1 MPTSQNDPANPA
13 NGTPPRPPPKLLD
26 GAEPIRTAVKV
37 RPHTVAAPTGE
48 IIGYPLRAQQAL
60 AAMRIDSPNAKRH
73 TVRCVADDHYPIS
86 HVSLPLPLPLRW
98 SVLAGRHRRLGAGCV
113 PGLRMLP
120 EEIWERIFHFAVTK
134 LDVPN
139 AIEFGDPPRPVDSPR
154 GRFHCGLA
162 LNALVS
168 QPTMYET
175 LMVPLVESALEGYS
189 SALVTFGPRG
199 SGKSHTLEGPPR
211 GVSASGDS
219 GAGGADGS
227 CGACSPEGAGES
239 GEGGEIAT
247 GAAGGARAADEGL
260 MRKALRH
267 TLLALHRRHGAKW
280 GAQNEWARFACFAVH
295 KRIVYDMLA
304 PDAPMPRK
312 IVRTDAAGG
321 RCHAYVDR
329 LHAPPVANLADC
341 DALLDAARAA
351 RYRLPVC
358 PSCANWTRELDL
370 FWTLHIREG
379 PLGGGSLSFVK
390 LAGLDRRQRC
400 NECRPLPTTN
410 PHGRA
415 DGHQTVSSLSVVL
428 SALADGKTTYVPYR
442 DSPTTELMQEMLCGR
457 AKVAWLAHVVP
468 GPEGDFDETVATLQ
482 ATVRVGKILNTP
494 QRLPHGLQV
503 AERAAEARE
512 IEELQGLLKAR
523 SRLSSRPAPGTPSGP
538 SLAQRAVE
546 GVRPSTPPEVT

>member
-1 MPTSQNDPANPA
+1 
-13 NGTPPRPPPKLLD
+13 
-26 GAEPIRTAVKV
+26 
-37 RPHTVAAPTGE
+37 
-48 IIGYPLRAQQAL
+48 
-60 AAMRIDSPNAKRH
+60 
-73 TVRCVADDHYPIS
+73 
-86 HVSLPLPLPLRW
+86 
-98 SVLAGRHRRLGAGCV
+98 
-113 PGLRMLP
+113 
-120 EEIWERIFHFAVTK
+120 
-134 LDVPN
+134 
-139 AIEFGDPPRPVDSPR
+139 
-154 GRFHCGLA
+154 
-162 LNALVS
+162 
-168 QPTMYET
+168 
-175 LMVPLVESALEGYS
+175 
-189 SALVTFGPRG
+189 
-199 SGKSHTLEGPPR
+199 
-211 GVSASGDS
+211 
-219 GAGGADGS
+219 
-227 CGACSPEGAGES
+227 
-239 GEGGEIAT
+239 
-247 GAAGGARAADEGL
+247 

-295 KRIVYDMLA
+295 KRVVYDMLA

-415 DGHQTVSSLSVVL
+415 DGQHTVSSLSVVL